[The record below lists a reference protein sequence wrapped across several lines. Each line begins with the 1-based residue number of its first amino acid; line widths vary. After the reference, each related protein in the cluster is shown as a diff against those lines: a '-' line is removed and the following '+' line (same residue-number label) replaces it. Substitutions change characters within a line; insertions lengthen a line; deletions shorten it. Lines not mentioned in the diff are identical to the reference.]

1 LGRLEGEAFGRTVS
15 GSKPPSGG
23 AGQETGKLSGGSVSG
38 EPGHLRVKRLKGDR
52 ETYERNGFKDRGA
65 FEQTFPG
72 GVRSAL
78 RSTAMDPASA
88 HLTLFPVPEWR
99 FQTKSRRNNTKKRH
113 RRAGFSDVFVSLMD
127 PASMHLD
134 ASLIAVARV
143 GVNYI

>member
-1 LGRLEGEAFGRTVS
+1 MS
-15 GSKPPSGG
+15 
-23 AGQETGKLSGGSVSG
+23 
-38 EPGHLRVKRLKGDR
+38 
-52 ETYERNGFKDRGA
+52 
-65 FEQTFPG
+65 
-72 GVRSAL
+72 
-78 RSTAMDPASA
+78 MDTASA

-99 FQTKSRRNNTKKRH
+99 FQTKTRRNNTKKRH